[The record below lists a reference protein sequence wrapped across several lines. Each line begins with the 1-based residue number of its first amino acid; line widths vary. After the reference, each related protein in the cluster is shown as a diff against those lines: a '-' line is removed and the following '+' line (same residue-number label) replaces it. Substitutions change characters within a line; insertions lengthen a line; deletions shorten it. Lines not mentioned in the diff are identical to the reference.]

1 MDELGHRKYFNTG
14 EVLRTAASMENRL
27 EQKYAR
33 PDIFRKPARKDP
45 ATFDLL
51 VKELADEAVF
61 HNESHNLQKCLLID
75 KYSLHLNVLGSYGI
89 GSSVNDIAEWAGI
102 GQWDPLNW

>member
-1 MDELGHRKYFNTG
+1 MDELGHRKYFNTRE

-51 VKELADEAVF
+51 VKELTDEAVF
-61 HNESHNLQKCLLID
+61 HNEAHNLQKCLLID
-75 KYSLHLNVLGSYGI
+75 KYSLHLYVLGPTALDLQSTI
-89 GSSVNDIAEWAGI
+89 LLN
-102 GQWDPLNW
+102 GQELDNGTR